1 MQVALRASP
10 LNPVWRA
17 SQGVTVDGHAKANV
31 DSDYHGGEIL
41 SPGVGSAQLST
52 HRLADGTVV
61 VDVRGDLD
69 VASTATL
76 RDELTAKV
84 LDMRPPRVVVDL
96 GLVTFLDSSALNAL
110 IGVQRYARKVGASLR
125 VVNPSPFVARLL
137 NTLGV
142 AEALGY
148 RPSGD

>member
-1 MQVALRASP
+1 M
-10 LNPVWRA
+10 
-17 SQGVTVDGHAKANV
+17 
-31 DSDYHGGEIL
+31 
-41 SPGVGSAQLST
+41 GSAQLST